1 MKLMTKLTV
10 EDFELPLTNIPATKG
25 ITASDVRKAFKDK
38 RAQFVQAYLEA
49 VDAEIARQV
58 DFKDKTQLTSVK
70 VYLNQSVGLLELQD
84 ITYALEMRGYTTLFE
99 SANNAFIVRW

>member
-1 MKLMTKLTV
+1 MTDLSLKDLAS
-10 EDFELPLTNIPATKG
+10 PLTSS
-25 ITASDVRKAFKDK
+25 ASDVRKAFKDK
-38 RAQFVQAYLEA
+38 RAQFVQAYLAA

-70 VYLNQSVGLLELQD
+70 MYLNKSVGLVELQN
-84 ITYALEMRGYTTLFE
+84 IAYALEMRGYVAIFE

>member
-1 MKLMTKLTV
+1 MKLMTDLTLQ
-10 EDFELPLTNIPATKG
+10 ELAAPLTNA
-25 ITASDVRKAFKDK
+25 ASDVRKAFKDK

-70 VYLNQSVGLLELQD
+70 MYLNQSVGLVELQN
-84 ITYALEMRGYTTLFE
+84 IAYALEMRGYVAIFE